1 MKTFKR
7 FLDAGFNF
15 QIKDSEVILR
25 EDEKI
30 IFEIPFEEDNK
41 IEDLIEENCNY
52 HLKMISIKDPEYF
65 EDADEFYLQN
75 QWKDLILRIKHL
87 VKGVE
92 MKLGENVV
100 EEFIELFQQKFP
112 DISKVIDFEKNRYGD
127 ILSGEITKDYF
138 ILNKIK
144 FWKKDGVTIKKFED
158 ILSIF
163 RSTCNFHE
171 EGTDQ
176 FEMKTTGLTF
186 IIGDFDD
193 YLAVDFSTKN
203 KTSYAEIWFRWWA
216 PGVND

>member
-1 MKTFKR
+1 
-7 FLDAGFNF
+7 
-15 QIKDSEVILR
+15 
-25 EDEKI
+25 
-30 IFEIPFEEDNK
+30 
-41 IEDLIEENCNY
+41 
-52 HLKMISIKDPEYF
+52 
-65 EDADEFYLQN
+65 
-75 QWKDLILRIKHL
+75 
-87 VKGVE
+87 

-144 FWKKDGVTIKKFED
+144 FWKKDGVTIKKFEKD
-158 ILSIF
+158 LSIF
-163 RSTCNFHE
+163 RSTCNFPE
-171 EGTDQ
+171 KGSDQ